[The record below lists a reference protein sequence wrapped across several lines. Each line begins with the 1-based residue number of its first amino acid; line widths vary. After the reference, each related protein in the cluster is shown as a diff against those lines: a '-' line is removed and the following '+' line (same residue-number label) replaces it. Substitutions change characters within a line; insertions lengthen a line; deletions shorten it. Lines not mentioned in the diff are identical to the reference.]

1 MLANPETCWQPA
13 SSLYDAVTYSG
24 TMDVTNEG
32 FSCANW
38 NDESVHEHKWF
49 KDETHNFCRSEKVK
63 KIPYKNFNFF
73 PKLALIYMICLMY
86 LT

>member
-1 MLANPETCWQPA
+1 
-13 SSLYDAVTYSG
+13 
-24 TMDVTNEG
+24 MDVTNEG

-63 KIPYKNFNFF
+63 KD
-73 PKLALIYMICLMY
+73 LIKGSFVSELSLNLHHVDLEKRGECSMVTRERHESHISP
-86 LT
+86 